1 MWPFTKKEEDIV
13 DRARQITE
21 VLSALQIDKFSEVG
35 KDIRK
40 VVALELLGEQH
51 PQLKN
56 INKAAFVQGITR
68 EDIEKAQYMKS
79 FVDDL
84 KDRGLLKGD
93 NSNRAKLTKK

>member
-1 MWPFTKKEEDIV
+1 MWPFTKKDDIV
-13 DRARQITE
+13 VRAKQITE
-21 VLSALQIDKFSEVG
+21 VLTALQIDRYSEIG

-51 PQLKN
+51 TQLKN
-56 INKAAFVQGITR
+56 INKAAFVQGITK
-68 EDIEKAQYMKS
+68 EDIDKAQYMKS

-93 NSNRAKLTKK
+93 NSNRVKLIKK